1 MLRRSE
7 IASTKGKRGFSIGG
21 LSSASLKGGGLVKKD
36 PKAAM
41 EMAEK
46 TLEADPYNSAAN
58 LLLRD
63 AAKAAGMPEVAAF
76 ALETLVEGNPKD
88 TKILHELGAHY
99 YETHE
104 SQKAI
109 DVYTRIAE
117 LNPSDL
123 IAIK

>member
-46 TLEADPYNSAAN
+46 SLETDPYNQAAN
-58 LLLRD
+58 FLLRD
-63 AAKAAGMPEVAAF
+63 GAKAAGMPEVAAF
-76 ALETLVEGNPKD
+76 ALETVVEGNPKD
-88 TKILHELGAHY
+88 AKALHELGAYY
-99 YETHE
+99 YESGHAE
-104 SQKAI
+104 KAI
-109 DVYTRIAE
+109 E
-117 LNPSDL
+117 
-123 IAIK
+123 